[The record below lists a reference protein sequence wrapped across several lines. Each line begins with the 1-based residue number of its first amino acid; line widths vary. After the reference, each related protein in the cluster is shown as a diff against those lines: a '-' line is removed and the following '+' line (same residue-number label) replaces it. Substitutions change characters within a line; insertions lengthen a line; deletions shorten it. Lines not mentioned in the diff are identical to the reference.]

1 VARPVKT
8 FIALGVVGVLGI
20 GGVTAVTL
28 GKGKGSKEP
37 TAKVER
43 GELKVV
49 VSETGTVQ
57 PLTKVEIK
65 SKVAG
70 QVAKLLVDVG
80 DKVEKGQLLIQLDTT
95 DMERERAQAEADR
108 ASAAARLAMLKAGA
122 RPEEIAEARAQVT
135 QAEATYDRA
144 KADYARSQEAVKAG
158 TITPREAE
166 SAQSDSDATRAQLAA
181 AQSRLKKLVAGSRRE
196 EILEAQAQLD
206 KANVHL
212 KAMEDQLSYAS
223 IRSPMAGTVI
233 KRGIEAGEM
242 VSPGVSATAQG
253 TSMLTIADLDRLIIA
268 SNLNQIDVGKV
279 RKGQH
284 VEVRVDSAPGNVFGG
299 EIRKVAPAADK
310 TQDGNSTIQTFPIET
325 ILTHTNADVL
335 KPGMSADL
343 DIQVTTKEKALYLPV
358 EAVVRGKGNEGTV
371 TLPGKDKKPDERK
384 VTIGLTNDHQV
395 EILTGLQEGDAVLVK
410 PASSA
415 DNSVKF

>member
-1 VARPVKT
+1 MALPVKAL
-8 FIALGVVGVLGI
+8 IALGVVGVLGI
-20 GGVTAVTL
+20 GGMTAMTL
-28 GKGKGSKEP
+28 GKGKGTKEP
-37 TAKVER
+37 TAKVVR

-70 QVAKLLVDVG
+70 QVAKLMVDVG

-95 DMERERAQAEADR
+95 DMERERSQAEADR

-122 RPEEIAEARAQVT
+122 RQEDISEARAQVT
-135 QAEATYDRA
+135 QAQAAHDRA
-144 KADYARSQEAVKAG
+144 RADHARSQEAVKAG

-166 SAQSDSDATRAQLAA
+166 SAQGEYDVTRAQLAGA
-181 AQSRLKKLVAGSRRE
+181 KSRLAKLVAGSRRE
-196 EILEAQAQLD
+196 EIAEAQAQLD
-206 KANVHL
+206 KAEVRLN
-212 KAMEDQLSYAS
+212 AAEDQLSYAS

-253 TSMLTIADLDRLIIA
+253 TSMLTVADLERLVIA

-279 RKGQH
+279 RRGQP
-284 VEVRVDSAPGNVFGG
+284 VEVRVDSAPGKIFGG
-299 EIRKVAPAADK
+299 AVRKVAPAADK

-325 ILTHTNADVL
+325 MLTASDADVL

-343 DIQVTTKEKALYLPV
+343 DIQVTTKAQALYLPV
-358 EAVVRGKGNEGTV
+358 EAVVRGKGDEGTV
-371 TLPGKDKKPDERK
+371 SLKGKDQKPAEKKVK
-384 VTIGLTNDHQV
+384 IGLTNDHQV
-395 EILTGLQEGDAVLVK
+395 EILTGLAEGDTVLIK

>member
-1 VARPVKT
+1 MARPVKT
-8 FIALGVVGVLGI
+8 FIALGVVGALGI
-20 GGVTAVTL
+20 AGVTAVTL

-70 QVAKLLVDVG
+70 QVAQLMVDVG

-122 RPEEIAEARAQVT
+122 RTEEIAEAKAQVT
-135 QAEATYDRA
+135 QAVAAFDRA
-144 KADYARSQEAVKAG
+144 KADYQRSQEAVKAG

-166 SAQSDSDATRAQLAA
+166 SAQSEADVTRAQLAA
-181 AQSRLKKLVAGSRRE
+181 AKSRLSKLQAGSRRE
-196 EILEAQAQLD
+196 EIQEAQAQLD
-206 KANVHL
+206 KANVRL
-212 KAMEDQLSYAS
+212 SAAEDQLSYAS
-223 IRSPMAGTVI
+223 IRSPMTGTVI
-233 KRGIEAGEM
+233 KRGIEVGEM

-284 VEVRVDSAPGNVFGG
+284 VEVRVDSAPGKIFGG

-325 ILTHTNADVL
+325 MLTSTDADVL

-343 DIQVTTKEKALYLPV
+343 DIQVTTKDKALYLPV
-358 EAVVRGKGNEGTV
+358 EAVIRGKGNDGTV
-371 TLPGKDKKPDERK
+371 KITGKDKKPEEKK

-395 EILTGLQEGDAVLVK
+395 EILTGLQEGDTVLIK

>member
-1 VARPVKT
+1 MARPVKAL
-8 FIALGVVGVLGI
+8 IALGVVGVLGI

-28 GKGKGSKEP
+28 GKGKTSKEP
-37 TAKVER
+37 TATVAR
-43 GELKVV
+43 GDLKVV

-70 QVAKLLVDVG
+70 QVATLMVDVG

-122 RPEEIAEARAQVT
+122 RLEEISEARAQVS
-135 QAEATYDRA
+135 QAAAQLDRA
-144 KADYARSQEAVKAG
+144 KADHVRSHEAVKSG

-166 SAQSDSDATRAQLAA
+166 GAQSDYEVARAQHSAA
-181 AQSRLKKLVAGSRRE
+181 KSRLAKLVAGSRRE
-196 EILEAQAQLD
+196 EIQEAQAQLD
-206 KANVHL
+206 KAKVRL
-212 KAMEDQLSYAS
+212 SAADDQLSYAS

-253 TSMLTIADLDRLIIA
+253 TSMLTIADLERLVIA

-279 RKGQH
+279 RRGQR
-284 VEVRVDSAPGNVFGG
+284 VEVRVDSAPGKVFGG

-325 ILTHTNADVL
+325 MLTATDADVL

-343 DIQVTTKEKALYLPV
+343 DIQVTTKAKALYLPV

-371 TLPGKDKKPDERK
+371 SLPGKDKKPTEKK

-395 EILTGLQEGDAVLVK
+395 EVLTGLAEGETVLIK

>member
-1 VARPVKT
+1 MARPVKT
-8 FIALGVVGVLGI
+8 LVTLGVVGALGLA
-20 GGVTAVTL
+20 GVTAVTL
-28 GKGKGSKEP
+28 HKGKGGKEP

-57 PLTKVEIK
+57 PLTKVEVK

-70 QVAKLLVDVG
+70 QVARLLVDVG
-80 DKVEKGQLLIQLDTT
+80 DRVEKGQLLLQLDTT
-95 DMERERAQAEADR
+95 DMERERAQAAADR
-108 ASAAARLAMLKAGA
+108 DSAAAHLAMLKAGA

-135 QAEATYDRA
+135 QAEAAFDRA
-144 KADYARSQEAVKAG
+144 QADWQRSQEAVKAG

-166 SAQSDSDATRAQLAA
+166 SAQSDHLSTRAQLAA
-181 AQSRLKKLVAGSRRE
+181 AKSRLSKLLAGSRRE
-196 EILEAQAQLD
+196 EIQEAQAQLD
-206 KANVHL
+206 KAVVRLN
-212 KAMEDQLSYAS
+212 AAEDQLSYAS

-233 KRGIEAGEM
+233 KRGIEVGEM

-253 TSMLTIADLDRLIIA
+253 TSMLTVADLDRLVIA

-279 RKGQH
+279 RRGQH
-284 VEVRVDSAPGNVFGG
+284 VEVRVDSAPGTVFGG

-325 ILTHTNADVL
+325 MLTRTDADVL

-343 DIQVTTKEKALYLPV
+343 DIQVTTKQQALYLPV
-358 EAVVRGKGNEGTV
+358 EAVIRGKGNEGTV
-371 TLPGKDKKPDERK
+371 TLPSKGKKPEERK

-395 EILTGLQEGDAVLVK
+395 EILTGLSAGETVLIK